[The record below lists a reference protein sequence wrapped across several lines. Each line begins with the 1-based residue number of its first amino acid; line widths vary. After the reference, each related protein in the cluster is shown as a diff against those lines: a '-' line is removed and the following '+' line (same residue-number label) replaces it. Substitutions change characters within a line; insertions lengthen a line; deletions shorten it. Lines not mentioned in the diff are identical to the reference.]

1 MNEGRS
7 PPHCLRL
14 REAEATVK
22 ASDQEARAFASAA
35 LQAGRQIH
43 IANKFAGH
51 CRLTRNSAL

>member
-7 PPHCLRL
+7 PPHCL

-35 LQAGRQIH
+35 LQAGRQ
-43 IANKFAGH
+43 ANSH
-51 CRLTRNSAL
+51 RQ